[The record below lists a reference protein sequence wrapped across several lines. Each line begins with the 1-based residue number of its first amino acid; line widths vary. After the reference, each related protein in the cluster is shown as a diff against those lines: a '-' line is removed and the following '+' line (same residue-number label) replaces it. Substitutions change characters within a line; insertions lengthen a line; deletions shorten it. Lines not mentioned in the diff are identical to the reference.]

1 MLPTETDLNTLPVVS
16 NLPEKVLPISA
27 AVQSKFKGGKLLFI
41 AFVILMMVETCLFLI
56 CILIECFRT

>member
-41 AFVILMMVETCLFLI
+41 AFVILMMVETCVFQ
-56 CILIECFRT
+56 FVY

>member
-27 AVQSKFKGGKLLFI
+27 AVQSKFKGGIFLFI
-41 AFVILMMVETCLFLI
+41 AF
-56 CILIECFRT
+56 CFIDNGGDVFV

>member
-27 AVQSKFKGGKLLFI
+27 AVQSKFKGGKFLFI
-41 AFVILMMVETCLFLI
+41 AFCYINDCGDVFVMNLYTD
-56 CILIECFRT
+56 